1 MMEGFVCHPDGPVDP
16 PVEDYPDTRCYTMSP
31 EEFAAADTRQA
42 WSQADPP
49 PEPQPYYEPHHYDP
63 TYHEPPHTHREQTT
77 RNGSDAASTYR
88 RIALIASGIATLLA
102 VAVVAFIG
110 ARLAQPPS
118 APPTPSPPQPSSTR
132 QETERLEPP
141 QTVTDTPPPVT
152 VTPPPVTV
160 TTQPPAP
167 PFHPPSPAPVPTLP
181 PGDLGLPTPMSHPNC
196 NGGGIVVLGNVTT
209 PGMYAAGV
217 QNLLNARPG
226 ASYLRTDQACPS
238 LRQASD
244 EGNPIYAVFKFAGTT
259 QREVCTAVRAA
270 GGGAYGK
277 WLDYSTD
284 PAYIIPC

>member
-1 MMEGFVCHPDGPVDP
+1 MTNFVVHPDGTV
-16 PVEDYPDTRCYTMSP
+16 DYPDTGGYTMSA
-31 EEFAAADTRQA
+31 EEFAAADTQQA
-42 WSQADPP
+42 WSQAEPP
-49 PEPQPYYEPHHYDP
+49 PYYEPSYP
-63 TYHEPPHTHREQTT
+63 EPPHTHREQTT

-110 ARLAQPPS
+110 ARLAQPPF

-141 QTVTDTPPPVT
+141 QTVTHTPPPVTVTPPPVT

-160 TTQPPAP
+160 TTQPPAA
-167 PFHPPSPAPVPTLP
+167 PFPPPSPAPVPTLP
-181 PGDLGLPTPMSHPNC
+181 PGDLGLPMPMSHPNC

-209 PGMYAAGV
+209 PGMYGAGV
-217 QNLLNARPG
+217 QGLLKTHPG